1 MLGIVFNMTAKNLP
15 YGLVLLSAFAIGHC
29 AVIIAA
35 GTSTRLVQQITKW
48 DEQSKGITI
57 TRKICGILVLLGG
70 IYLMYSTF

>member
-1 MLGIVFNMTAKNLP
+1 MSQTSWKSEWPGSIIC
-15 YGLVLLSAFAIGHC
+15 LSSRPC

-57 TRKICGILVLLGG
+57 IRKICGILVLLGG
-70 IYLMYSTF
+70 IYLVYYTF